1 MNRKELINLNLM
13 FIDNKINSIKLKIKE
28 LNKEKE
34 RLIKYYDKELK
45 FWITNKQKSLRDLN
59 LLKKSLEENL
69 NNIKINI
76 KIYTLIIKDWNKIKN
91 KLIKER
97 FWDMDRI
104 VYFKGLVCKIENHLS
119 IIKDLSTIKDNVLK
133 DMQINN
139 NIKEIKELLFKLKS
153 EVLKYEDRN

>member
-1 MNRKELINLNLM
+1 
-13 FIDNKINSIKLKIKE
+13 
-28 LNKEKE
+28 
-34 RLIKYYDKELK
+34 
-45 FWITNKQKSLRDLN
+45 
-59 LLKKSLEENL
+59 
-69 NNIKINI
+69 
-76 KIYTLIIKDWNKIKN
+76 
-91 KLIKER
+91 
-97 FWDMDRI
+97 MDRI

>member
-97 FWDMDRI
+97 F
-104 VYFKGLVCKIENHLS
+104 
-119 IIKDLSTIKDNVLK
+119 
-133 DMQINN
+133 
-139 NIKEIKELLFKLKS
+139 
-153 EVLKYEDRN
+153 